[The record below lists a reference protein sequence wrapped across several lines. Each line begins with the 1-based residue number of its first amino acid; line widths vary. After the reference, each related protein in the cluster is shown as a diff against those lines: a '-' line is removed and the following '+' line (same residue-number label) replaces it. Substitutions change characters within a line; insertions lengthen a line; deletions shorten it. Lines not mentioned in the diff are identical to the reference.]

1 MNTFSS
7 LPYIYKKNSINGD
20 IFLFLSGYNQ
30 PFVSFVKTP
39 RSSPIVPPRTSLRPR
54 LSADFF
60 ERALCTA
67 ENFNSISADRWIRV
81 CVCVCRRN
89 RKRHIIPSEVSALPG
104 TVPNSSRTGDL
115 PDSLESCGITTV
127 IFPFIDSAED

>member
-39 RSSPIVPPRTSLRPR
+39 RSSPIVPPPTSPRPR

-67 ENFNSISADRWIRV
+67 ENFNSISADRWICV
-81 CVCVCRRN
+81 CVCVDEIAN
-89 RKRHIIPSEVSALPG
+89 A
-104 TVPNSSRTGDL
+104 T
-115 PDSLESCGITTV
+115 
-127 IFPFIDSAED
+127 